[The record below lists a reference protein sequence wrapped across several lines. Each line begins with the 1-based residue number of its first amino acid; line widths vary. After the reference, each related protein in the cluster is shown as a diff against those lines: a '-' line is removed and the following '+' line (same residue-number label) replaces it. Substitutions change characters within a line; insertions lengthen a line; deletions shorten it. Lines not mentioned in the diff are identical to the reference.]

1 MKKFVS
7 VIFVFFNLYFFWYC
21 CFPAKVSAEETQY
34 ARILNQTTYLYNSAD
49 TSSPCFLIPETYY
62 VKLIREDTDYYFVE
76 YQEDFVECQNGL
88 ELHYKSISG
97 YCKKTDLY
105 LCDYIPDN
113 PYLRYKITVYDG
125 AKGYKSSSLSK
136 VDYLFNSGNP
146 IIYYGKY
153 KINNVLFYYV
163 LAHGEY
169 RCYISSSECK
179 ELAYTLNADPLPINE
194 EEPVITPE
202 VTTPETISDTSG
214 KLKIALILILV
225 VPALIATAFLF
236 KPQKKKVEKDKYF
249 YDENDY
255 E

>member
-1 MKKFVS
+1 
-7 VIFVFFNLYFFWYC
+7 
-21 CFPAKVSAEETQY
+21 
-34 ARILNQTTYLYNSAD
+34 
-49 TSSPCFLIPETYY
+49 
-62 VKLIREDTDYYFVE
+62 VE